1 MNANQFE
8 AAYLRFVELCQEAAI
23 VYGTSMATILSGGAH
38 KDAAT
43 VAARM
48 DILWRMDDEFDP
60 KLSQPKMAKMFQMA
74 NHTTVLLMRRR
85 LKAGLASKL
94 TGPKK
99 LPSLAS

>member
-1 MNANQFE
+1 MNSDQFE
-8 AAYLRFVELCQEAAI
+8 SAYLRFVELCQEAAL
-23 VYGTSMATILSGGAH
+23 VYGVSMATILSGGDH
-38 KDAAT
+38 KDDAT

-85 LKAGLASKL
+85 LKAGLVSKL

-99 LPSLAS
+99 PPSLAS